1 MSYGARRPPK
11 TGGLPEPCMTYP
23 RQQPTAASVGL
34 EAECGNCEWRAIMW
48 VGGVV
53 EWKRVIAC

>member
-11 TGGLPEPCMTYP
+11 NGGVPEPCMTYP
-23 RQQPTAASVGL
+23 RQRPAAASVVL
-34 EAECGNCEWRAIMW
+34 EAECGSSGWRAIMRF
-48 VGGVV
+48 VGVV